1 MTVDQQTE
9 LGHKIV
15 DLIWKDASGE
25 PILELMHVLTGVAAT
40 MAGAHLETY
49 KDRAM
54 SVRLM
59 TMMLMAFQKELDM
72 PYADIIKLVHLMRE
86 HDPAN
91 PERN

>member
-1 MTVDQQTE
+1 MTVDQQAE

-15 DLIWKDASGE
+15 DLIWQETVGE
-25 PILELMHVLTGVAAT
+25 PILEIMHVLTGVAAT
-40 MAGAHLETY
+40 LAGAHLEVTN
-49 KDRAM
+49 DRTIG
-54 SVRLM
+54 VRLM